1 MFKCAPARGRDG
13 SKAEDMRGLC
23 SLAAWLALL
32 ATGTSAAA
40 QSRVLEADLAWETLA
55 SLRAKG
61 FTLQDLGAF
70 PPVLTMDGAQPRQI
84 YRAYSPDRRQVVDCL
99 VWDGGAASRCWIVS
113 DHRG

>member
-1 MFKCAPARGRDG
+1 MFKCAQARGRDR

-70 PPVLTMDGAQPRQI
+70 PPGLTMDGAQARQI
-84 YRAYSPDRRQVVDCL
+84 HPAYDPHRRQGGHFL
-99 VWDGGAASRCWIVS
+99 RWGGGA
-113 DHRG
+113 